1 MRTVWPE
8 GKRSMAVSSW
18 YFAAVAC
25 VLLLAGGVK
34 GVIGFSLPTVSVG
47 LLSLLMTPAQAAAIV
62 VVPAL
67 VTNIWQFIGSGI
79 LALLRRMWPI
89 TLGICIGTPIGV
101 VFLPSGE
108 SRTATI
114 WLGAALVIYGGL
126 GLFKI
131 EFSVPASAER
141 WLGLIVGMATGAVTV
156 ATGVFVIPA
165 VPYIQALNFERDEL
179 VRALGLSF
187 TTSTITLALA
197 LAHAGDIRMGLA
209 SSSLI
214 ALPAAL
220 VGMALGRFVRGKVR
234 PQTFRLCLFIGLLAL
249 GLNLALRELL

>member
-8 GKRSMAVSSW
+8 GKRFMAGSSW
-18 YFAAVAC
+18 YFAAIAC

-34 GVIGFSLPTVSVG
+34 GAIGFGLPTVSVG
-47 LLSLLMTPAQAAAIV
+47 LLGMLMTPARAAAVV

-67 VTNIWQFIGSGI
+67 VANIWQFIGSGI
-79 LALLRRMWPI
+79 LAPLLRICPLI
-89 TLGICIGTPIGV
+89 IGICIGTPLGV
-101 VFLPSGE
+101 TFLPSGE
-108 SRTATI
+108 SRTATV
-114 WLGAALVIYGGL
+114 WLGVALVIYAGL

-141 WLGLIVGMATGAVTV
+141 WLGLIVGMATGAVTA

-165 VPYIQALNFERDEL
+165 VPYIQALSFERDEL

-197 LAHAGDIRMGLA
+197 LAYAGDICTGLA

-214 ALPAAL
+214 ALRAAL
-220 VGMALGRFVRGKVR
+220 AGVALG
-234 PQTFRLCLFIGLLAL
+234 TD
-249 GLNLALRELL
+249 LALREPLR